1 MYTDEPVPK
10 KDVAPGQN
18 FSRFN
23 LLTKITAFP
32 LLGYP
37 TADNSQGSQPGV
49 AGARRLFYSKVYG
62 GGEPLLMTL
71 KKEKPPCDAAS
82 G

>member
-1 MYTDEPVPK
+1 MYTDEPVLK

-18 FSRFN
+18 ISRFN

-37 TADNSQGSQPGV
+37 TADNSQDTW
-49 AGARRLFYSKVYG
+49 AGAVRG
-62 GGEPLLMTL
+62 
-71 KKEKPPCDAAS
+71 
-82 G
+82 